1 MNIKT
6 APLAAVWKGRFAQI
20 ALRWLSGL
28 MLIGGAVMMMPH
40 GDLLAEGNPPP
51 FMRGAAVMS
60 GGWILSW
67 ALKRFPPVW
76 FWAVALGA
84 RLVLLPMEP
93 GDDVWRYRWDG
104 MVQNAGQNPYALA
117 PEADELRGL
126 RGEVWRRVQHQSI
139 TTIYPP
145 LTQLGFRVL
154 EATGIGHWAFKL
166 AYLAADVAICVILTR
181 WWGRR
186 RAAAWAWNPL
196 VIYSFA
202 GGAHF
207 DSWFV
212 LALVLAWRAVR
223 GRREPTA
230 ASALWIGISAAV
242 KVVSAPL
249 LAWGALRFWREKR
262 RRAAIGYLL
271 LGALPVL
278 VFLILFSLTTRGW
291 PRPPGEF
298 TMVARSAELIPAI
311 FRGLFGPFFGINA
324 PFGIMLLV
332 ALWPIFRKPASF
344 PVIAER
350 FFVVF
355 LAFAPMVHGWY
366 FTWAAPFAAATR
378 NLGFRLVGA
387 SGFIYFWLQQ
397 RVQDGGPWIQPPLEK
412 ACMWMPLLLGFAW
425 TEWRRKRR
433 APNAQP

>member
-1 MNIKT
+1 MVQ
-6 APLAAVWKGRFAQI
+6 AV
-20 ALRWLSGL
+20 LRWLSGL
-28 MLIGGAVMMMPH
+28 MLVSGAMMMLPH
-40 GDLLAEGNPPP
+40 GDLLADGNPPP
-51 FMRGAAVMS
+51 FMRGAAIMS
-60 GGWILSW
+60 GAWILSW
-67 ALKRFPPVW
+67 AVKRFPPLW

-84 RLVLLPMEP
+84 RLILLPMEP

-104 MVQNAGQNPYALA
+104 MVQNAGSNPYALT
-117 PEADELRGL
+117 PEADELRHL
-126 RGEVWRRVQHQSI
+126 RGEVWRHVQHQTI

-145 LTQLGFRVL
+145 LTQLGFRL
-154 EATGIGHWAFKL
+154 LDATGTGPLAFKL
-166 AYLAADVAICVILTR
+166 AYLAADVAICIILAR

-186 RAAAWAWNPL
+186 RASAWAWNPL

-212 LALVLAWRAVR
+212 LALVLAWWTVRRAR
-223 GRREPTA
+223 APSASTA
-230 ASALWIGISAAV
+230 IWIGVSAAV
-242 KVVSAPL
+242 KIISAPL
-249 LAWGALRFWREKR
+249 IAWGALRLWKEKGPR
-262 RRAAIGYLL
+262 QAIVHLV
-271 LGALPVL
+271 LGSVPVIGCL
-278 VFLILFSLTTRGW
+278 TIFALTTRGW

-311 FRGLFGPFFGINA
+311 FRGLFGPWFGINA
-324 PFGIMLLV
+324 PFAVMLLF
-332 ALWPIFRKPASF
+332 ALWPVFRRPAPF
-344 PVIAER
+344 PVTAER

-355 LAFAPMVHGWY
+355 LAFSPMVHGWY

-425 TEWRRKRR
+425 TEWRRIGRARGRSRALTKR
-433 APNAQP
+433 P